1 MIPRFNMNS
10 ITQLCNEWRRL
21 TESETAAIHARDW
34 AALTEV
40 QRQKFDLR
48 SAFDAAAARG
58 SDSDEPVRRRAL
70 RAIVEQLMAMER
82 TNLDLLSAHVS
93 AAQGEQQRL
102 AASMQN
108 LRRLHRYTVQSASP
122 AWQSY
127 S

>member
-1 MIPRFNMNS
+1 MNS
-10 ITQLCNEWRRL
+10 ITQLCDEWRRL
-21 TESETAAIHARDW
+21 TEAETAAIHARDW
-34 AALTEV
+34 GALTEV

-48 SAFDAAAARG
+48 SAFDAAAQR
-58 SDSDEPVRRRAL
+58 SDSDEPVRRRAI
-70 RAIVEQLMAMER
+70 RATVEQLMAMER

-93 AAQGEQQRL
+93 VAQGEQQRL